1 MNGGADLKILAVG
14 DVCAEGGTEFLLKT
28 LPKVKKEYGIDFT
41 VVNGE
46 NSSASNAISAES
58 AALIYAAGADV
69 ITGGNHT
76 LHRKDLRP
84 LLDSDDTLLRPDN
97 MPKAEFGKGYCLY
110 DMGHTRIAVINLLG
124 QTYLEL
130 HEAENPFTC
139 ADRLIERA
147 ESDGAELIL
156 LDFHAEAT
164 SEKVAM
170 GLYLDGRVTAVF
182 GTHTHVQTSDCRVLK
197 NGTAYITD
205 LGMTGPEDGVLG
217 VKADIIIDRFKNGGT
232 GRFTHAEGDCVL
244 EGMIIEAD
252 KISKKAVSATAI
264 RIK

>member
-1 MNGGADLKILAVG
+1 M
-14 DVCAEGGTEFLLKT
+14 LLSV
-28 LPKVKKEYGIDFT
+28 LPRLKKEYNIDLT

-46 NSSASNAISAES
+46 NSSSDGAISAAS
-58 AALIYAAGADV
+58 ADLIYAAGADV

-76 LHRKDLRP
+76 LRRKDLRP
-84 LLDSDDTLLRPDN
+84 LLDRDDTLLRPDN
-97 MPKAEFGKGYCLY
+97 MPKAEYGKGYCLY
-110 DMGHTRIAVINLLG
+110 DMGHTRAAVLNLLG
-124 QTYLEL
+124 QTYLDM
-130 HEAENPFTC
+130 HEAENPFIC
-139 ADRLIERA
+139 ADRLIDKAKE
-147 ESDGAELIL
+147 DGADIIL

-182 GTHTHVQTSDCRVLK
+182 GTHTHVQTSDCRILPS
-197 NGTAYITD
+197 GTAYITD

-232 GRFTHAEGDCVL
+232 GRFSHAEGECLL

-252 KISKKAVSATAI
+252 KVSGKALSARSI
-264 RIK
+264 RIKQNGVLNV